1 MPFARNSSLVLL
13 IEATS
18 TRMISNSQLYGAS
31 SSSGG
36 WDFDASMEDA
46 EHVIWQA
53 SQSGSEALNR
63 MLSDAVQPRT
73 KRCS

>member
-1 MPFARNSSLVLL
+1 MFFARDLNPLLL

-18 TRMISNSQLYGAS
+18 RRMITNSQLYGAS
-31 SSSGG
+31 SSSGE